1 MRTKKSMRK
10 VLTLLVALVMCACFA
25 VACGGNPDPAPT
37 PEPTPD
43 PAQAASIVL
52 DKTEVSIE
60 LHESYTLTAAT
71 ENVTGA
77 IAWTSSDESVA
88 TVDGGKIKTLKEG
101 KTTVTAK
108 ADGAEATC
116 AVTVFDGGTA
126 PVLEIETTSV
136 GVDKGGKYA
145 FDVAALWKGN
155 AIEDENIEY
164 TWRLSDGATEGIA
177 AVTTRADGKAEVEG
191 IEYGDTEWTVSAS
204 VYGHNLA
211 GSVAIK
217 VVDSSVNF
225 RAGENVKNA
234 ENGFKIDLSLSG
246 FKGLT
251 TTAINVDIYN
261 EDVKSDDTLTWTQ
274 VDGEEYVGYEGG
286 VLTAIAEG
294 SATFTATYKNNP
306 VSLTV
311 NAYRPEIA
319 VEKNVILERK
329 DGSGTGAIAL
339 DFTEFTVND
348 KTLVIEGTVK
358 GATVAGAEVYSAFD
372 PETDTLA
379 FERNG
384 LVASRDEMGK
394 ALAFKVETDKA
405 TYVLTAEVYTEVI
418 ENKEELYAFGTS
430 MPTDGYYI
438 LGADIDDASAYP
450 AAGDYGW
457 TFNGIFDG
465 RGHEIRDFNPG
476 GSGFICR
483 MGNDG
488 ILRNVS
494 FLNAVQDTF
503 WARDPAIINL
513 GGTGTFENLYIH
525 VKWMYA
531 AGKNFDNG
539 TKGRAGIF
547 NVTPAAGGLPKKI
560 KNVMVVVDEVRTS
573 NADNTS
579 AVGTATVIGYV
590 DLNNGILDNLY
601 VVGPDN
607 LSVTASSW
615 DAGQTPDVVGKYASI
630 DALIAANN
638 DYNAFKGVGFWQITS
653 DGIPYPASMK
663 YVRNVTSN
671 KGGEVVTVDG
681 AETYTVDI
689 GDVTVKGMLDSVT
702 VGGKAVNT
710 FSYADGK
717 LTLNLAEAGG
727 VKIFGEQ
734 AVVATFVSGEDTLAV
749 TSKVLFITKKIATA
763 AEFNNIATWA
773 KQVSGTNDY
782 NGYFVLTAD
791 LDFESDNSKYDSE
804 ISTTTNVFYGTID
817 GRGHSIKNL
826 SIATGKLDQYF
837 IKALGTGAVV
847 KNLAFVNAFCGT
859 DGHGGDTFF
868 ASWKSGV
875 YSVENVYIDLKF
887 ASIGWGVNAF
897 GAPIGGFKAKN
908 VVVKI
913 ADNVPKAYFSA
924 QLCTADGYIDGVYF
938 VTGAATKALS
948 QGYKAPGGAN
958 ASALNGNWTY
968 GVYAS
973 DEEMKAANNDYS
985 AFESEDF
992 WKITS
997 DGLPYPA
1004 NLKYVRSVTSN
1015 KGGEVETATAETYTV
1030 DISDVTVN
1038 GNLTAVTV
1046 GGNAVTTFAYAD
1058 GKLTLNLAEA
1068 GGVKIFGEKTVV
1080 ATFDSGAESLGV
1092 TAKVLFITKK
1102 IATVTDMNAMG
1113 TYAAAA
1119 AGTSDRYDGYFILTA
1134 DLDFESDGLKYTNAI
1149 SNGAGNAF
1157 YGTID
1162 GRGHTIKNLYITTDA
1177 VAGIGAWNRYFI
1189 GKFGAGATVKNI
1201 AFTNARC
1208 GNEEGKSSGDTF
1220 FTASAGD
1227 MYNLENIYME
1237 LSVGAS
1243 WGRYAFG
1250 ASAANGFKA
1259 KNVIVKMLNTTATT
1273 GCSAFTS
1280 NMVVTDGYL
1289 QGVYFVCSASD
1300 AKLAGSYKWAGGA
1313 NATAPDS
1320 KLAAL
1325 YASDAA
1331 MKEAGNDYSTFTASG
1346 YWTIVDGLPVF
1357 GAPAEA

>member
-1 MRTKKSMRK
+1 M
-10 VLTLLVALVMCACFA
+10 
-25 VACGGNPDPAPT
+25 
-37 PEPTPD
+37 
-43 PAQAASIVL
+43 
-52 DKTEVSIE
+52 
-60 LHESYTLTAAT
+60 
-71 ENVTGA
+71 
-77 IAWTSSDESVA
+77 
-88 TVDGGKIKTLKEG
+88 
-101 KTTVTAK
+101 
-108 ADGAEATC
+108 
-116 AVTVFDGGTA
+116 
-126 PVLEIETTSV
+126 
-136 GVDKGGKYA
+136 
-145 FDVAALWKGN
+145 
-155 AIEDENIEY
+155 
-164 TWRLSDGATEGIA
+164 
-177 AVTTRADGKAEVEG
+177 
-191 IEYGDTEWTVSAS
+191 
-204 VYGHNLA
+204 
-211 GSVAIK
+211 
-217 VVDSSVNF
+217 
-225 RAGENVKNA
+225 
-234 ENGFKIDLSLSG
+234 
-246 FKGLT
+246 
-251 TTAINVDIYN
+251 
-261 EDVKSDDTLTWTQ
+261 
-274 VDGEEYVGYEGG
+274 
-286 VLTAIAEG
+286 LTAIAEG

-372 PETDTLA
+372 TETDTLT

-394 ALAFKVETDKA
+394 ALAFKIETDKA
-405 TYVLTAEVYTEVI
+405 TYALTAEVYTEVI
-418 ENKEELYAFGTS
+418 ENKDELYAFGAS

-450 AAGDYGW
+450 GATDGHWGW
-457 TFNGIFDG
+457 VFNGIFDG
-465 RGHEIRDFNPG
+465 RGHEIRDYNPSG
-476 GSGFICR
+476 TGFISR
-483 MGNDG
+483 MGADG

-494 FLNAVQDTF
+494 FLNAVQDSF
-503 WARDPAIINL
+503 WATSPALITYA
-513 GGTGTFENLYIH
+513 GQGTFENLYIH

-531 AGKNFDNG
+531 AGKNFNDG
-539 TKGRAGIF
+539 TKGRS
-547 NVTPAAGGLPKKI
+547 GLFCVQPERGTAPKKV
-560 KNVMVVVDEVRTS
+560 KNVMVIVDEVRTN
-573 NADNTS
+573 NASDNYP
-579 AVGTATVIGYV
+579 APGTAGVFGYT
-590 DLNNGILDNLY
+590 DYNNGILDNLY
-601 VVGPDN
+601 IVAPDN
-607 LSVTASSW
+607 FNVTASSW
-615 DAGQTPDVVGKYASI
+615 DAGKTPDVVGKYATL

-638 DYNAFKGVGFWQITS
+638 DYNAFKGVDFWQITG

-681 AETYTVDI
+681 AKTYVVDI
-689 GDVTVKGMLDSVT
+689 SDVTVKGTLDSVT

-710 FSYADGK
+710 FSYEGGK

-773 KQVSGTNDY
+773 KQASGTNDY

-826 SIATGKLDQYF
+826 SIATGKLDQNF

-958 ASALNGNWTY
+958 ASAPNGNWTY
-968 GVYAS
+968 GIYAS

-1046 GGNAVTTFAYAD
+1046 DGNAVDTFSYAD

-1102 IATVTDMNAMG
+1102 IAT
-1113 TYAAAA
+1113 AAEFNNIATWA
-1119 AGTSDRYDGYFILTA
+1119 KQVSGNDDYNGYFVLTA
-1134 DLDFESDGLKYTNAI
+1134 DLDFENDRTKYTSEI
-1149 SNGAGNAF
+1149 SNTAGGTF

-1162 GRGHTIKNLYITTDA
+1162 GRGHKIMNLTITTKGTYDWSMA
-1177 VAGIGAWNRYFI
+1177 FI
-1189 GKFGAGATVKNI
+1189 GKLGNGAVVKNLGM
-1201 AFTNARC
+1201 TNARM
-1208 GNEEGKSSGDTF
+1208 GTTEEAGGDTF
-1220 FTASAGD
+1220 FTSGGGV
-1227 MYNLENIYME
+1227 YTVENVYIE
-1237 LSVGAS
+1237 LTFGKVTWGAQ
-1243 WGRYAFG
+1243 AFG
-1250 ASAANGFKA
+1250 ASEKGFKA
-1259 KNVIVKMLNTTATT
+1259 KNVVVKVGNADAYNRYF
-1273 GCSAFTS
+1273 AF
-1280 NMVVTDGYL
+1280 NLCVTDGYVN
-1289 QGVYFVCSASD
+1289 GVYFVCDSTASIALAQNYKNANGGSAN
-1300 AKLAGSYKWAGGA
+1300 LADG
-1313 NATAPDS
+1313 NAIYGV
-1320 KLAAL
+1320 

-1331 MKEAGNDYSTFTASG
+1331 MKEAGNDYSAFTASG
-1346 YWTIVDGLPVF
+1346 YWTIQDGLPVF

>member
-1 MRTKKSMRK
+1 MFESGGKRVK
-10 VLTLLVALVMCACFA
+10 VRAGDVLAVAGGVTHVQYSGTSDPLSYYCFA
-25 VACGGNPDPAPT
+25 ATGAENFGGGFTLVGAGEAEELRRHALACKAELGSDKPLKNA
-37 PEPTPD
+37 
-43 PAQAASIVL
+43 AASAHFKLLYVGVL
-52 DKTEVSIE
+52 RASGV
-60 LHESYTLTAAT
+60 
-71 ENVTGA
+71 
-77 IAWTSSDESVA
+77 
-88 TVDGGKIKTLKEG
+88 
-101 KTTVTAK
+101 
-108 ADGAEATC
+108 
-116 AVTVFDGGTA
+116 TA
-126 PVLEIETTSV
+126 PVLEIETESV

-164 TWRLSDGATEGIA
+164 AWRLSDGATEGIA

-191 IEYGDTEWTVSAS
+191 LEYGDTEWTVSAS

-225 RAGENVKNA
+225 RAGENVENA

-274 VDGEEYVGYEGG
+274 IGGEEYVGYAGG

-294 SATFTATYKNNP
+294 SAAFTATYKNNP

-348 KTLVIEGTVK
+348 KTLVIEGTVN
-358 GATVAGAEVYSAFD
+358 GATVAGAEVFSAFD
-372 PETDTLA
+372 PETDTLT

-405 TYVLTAEVYTEVI
+405 TYALTAEVYTEVI

-430 MPTDGYYI
+430 MSTDGYYI

-450 AAGDYGW
+450 VAGDYGW

-465 RGHEIRDFNPG
+465 RGHEIRDFSPG

-607 LSVTASSW
+607 LSLAASSW
-615 DAGQTPDVVGKYASI
+615 DAGKTPDVVGKYASI

-638 DYNAFKGVGFWQITS
+638 DYNAFKGVGFWQITG

-689 GDVTVKGMLDSVT
+689 GDVTVKGTLDSVT

-791 LDFESDNSKYDSE
+791 LDFENDRTKYTSE
-804 ISTTTNVFYGTID
+804 ISNTDGGVFYGVID
-817 GRGHSIKNL
+817 GRGHIIKNL
-826 SIATGKLDQYF
+826 TITTKGTYNWSMAFIGKLGD
-837 IKALGTGAVV
+837 GAVI
-847 KNLAFVNAFCGT
+847 KNLGMTNARMGT
-859 DGHGGDTFF
+859 SEESGGDTFF
-868 ASWKSGV
+868 CSSGSGV
-875 YSVENVYIDLKF
+875 YTVENVYIELTFGKVT
-887 ASIGWGVNAF
+887 WGAQAF
-897 GAPIGGFKAKN
+897 GSSVRGLKIKN
-908 VVVKI
+908 VIVKVGN
-913 ADNVPKAYFSA
+913 ADAYARHFA
-924 QLCTADGYIDGVYF
+924 FQICVADGYVDGAYF
-938 VTGAATKALS
+938 VCDSTKSIALAQYYKDANTADTGLDKC
-948 QGYKAPGGAN
+948 
-958 ASALNGNWTY
+958 NGIY

-973 DEEMKAANNDYS
+973 NEAMKAANNDYS
-985 AFESEDF
+985 AFESADF
-992 WKITS
+992 WQITG

-1004 NLKYVRSVTSN
+1004 SMKYVRTAVSRRAN
-1015 KGGEVETATAETYTV
+1015 EVETLGGGETYTV
-1030 DISDVTVN
+1030 DISDVDVFGT
-1038 GNLTAVTV
+1038 LESVTV
-1046 GGNAVTTFAYAD
+1046 GDKAMTSFSYAD
-1058 GKLTLNLAEA
+1058 GKITLNRAETGA
-1068 GGVKIFGEKTVV
+1068 TVFGEKAVV
-1080 ATFDSGAESLGV
+1080 ATFTSGDDSVIV
-1092 TAKVLFITKK
+1092 TNKTMFVTKN
-1102 IATVTDMNAMG
+1102 IATVADMNAMG

-1134 DLDFESDGLKYTNAI
+1134 DLDFESDGLKYTNAM

-1177 VAGIGAWNRYFI
+1177 VEGIAAWNRYFI
-1189 GKFGAGATVKNI
+1189 GKFGTGATVKNL

-1220 FTASAGD
+1220 FTQSTDKGKGD
-1227 MYNLENIYME
+1227 MYNIENIYME
-1237 LSVGAS
+1237 LSVGAG

-1250 ASAANGFKA
+1250 ADQQNGFKA
-1259 KNVIVKMLNTTATT
+1259 KNVIVKMLNTTATS
-1273 GCSAFTS
+1273 GCSALAS
-1280 NMVVTDGYL
+1280 NMVVNEGYL
-1289 QGVYFVCSASD
+1289 NGVYFVCAASD
-1300 AKLAGSYKWAGGA
+1300 AKLAANYKWAGGA

-1320 KLAAL
+1320 KFAAL

-1331 MKEAGNDYSTFTASG
+1331 MKEADNDYSAFTASG

>member
-25 VACGGNPDPAPT
+25 VACGDNPDPAPT

-126 PVLEIETTSV
+126 PVLEIETESV

-164 TWRLSDGATEGIA
+164 AWRLSDGATEGIA

-191 IEYGDTEWTVSAS
+191 LEYGDTEWTVSAS

-225 RAGENVKNA
+225 RAGENVENA

-274 VDGEEYVGYEGG
+274 IGGEEYVGYADG

-348 KTLVIEGTVK
+348 KTLVIEGTVN
-358 GATVAGAEVYSAFD
+358 GATVAGAEVFSAFD
-372 PETDTLA
+372 TETDTLT

-405 TYVLTAEVYTEVI
+405 TYALTAEVYTEVI

-607 LSVTASSW
+607 LSLAASSW
-615 DAGQTPDVVGKYASI
+615 DAGKTPDVVGKYASL

-638 DYNAFKGVGFWQITS
+638 DYNAFKGVGFWQITG

-681 AETYTVDI
+681 
-689 GDVTVKGMLDSVT
+689 
-702 VGGKAVNT
+702 
-710 FSYADGK
+710 
-717 LTLNLAEAGG
+717 
-727 VKIFGEQ
+727 
-734 AVVATFVSGEDTLAV
+734 
-749 TSKVLFITKKIATA
+749 
-763 AEFNNIATWA
+763 
-773 KQVSGTNDY
+773 
-782 NGYFVLTAD
+782 
-791 LDFESDNSKYDSE
+791 
-804 ISTTTNVFYGTID
+804 
-817 GRGHSIKNL
+817 
-826 SIATGKLDQYF
+826 
-837 IKALGTGAVV
+837 
-847 KNLAFVNAFCGT
+847 
-859 DGHGGDTFF
+859 
-868 ASWKSGV
+868 
-875 YSVENVYIDLKF
+875 
-887 ASIGWGVNAF
+887 
-897 GAPIGGFKAKN
+897 
-908 VVVKI
+908 
-913 ADNVPKAYFSA
+913 
-924 QLCTADGYIDGVYF
+924 
-938 VTGAATKALS
+938 
-948 QGYKAPGGAN
+948 
-958 ASALNGNWTY
+958 
-968 GVYAS
+968 
-973 DEEMKAANNDYS
+973 
-985 AFESEDF
+985 
-992 WKITS
+992 
-997 DGLPYPA
+997 
-1004 NLKYVRSVTSN
+1004 
-1015 KGGEVETATAETYTV
+1015 AETYTV

-1119 AGTSDRYDGYFILTA
+1119 AGTDDRYDGYFILTA

-1162 GRGHTIKNLYITTDA
+1162 GRGHVIKNLYITTDA
-1177 VAGIGAWNRYFI
+1177 VEGIGAWNRYFI

-1331 MKEAGNDYSTFTASG
+1331 MKEAGNDYSAFTASG